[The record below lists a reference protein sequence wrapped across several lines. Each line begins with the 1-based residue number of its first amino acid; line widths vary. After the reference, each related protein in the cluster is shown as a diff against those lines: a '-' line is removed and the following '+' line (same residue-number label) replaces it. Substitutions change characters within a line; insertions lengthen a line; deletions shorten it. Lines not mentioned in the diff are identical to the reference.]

1 MYILVLCD
9 DRWHPARTPRAG
21 LAHLEAAGHHLE
33 WVEDA
38 RDWSAEMMDAF
49 PLVILT
55 KSNNVLA
62 ADETPW
68 MTPEV
73 EQAFVG
79 CVERGGGL
87 LAIHS
92 GTAGYAETP
101 VLRALLGGV
110 FVEHPPQCPVTVEPL
125 AGHALTSGVEPF
137 NLQDEHYVMALD
149 DARAEVFLTTRSEH
163 GEQPGGWTRSQGRG
177 RVCVLT
183 PGHNLPVWQ
192 HPSFQAL
199 LNNALHWCAGAAPGE
214 SSHA

>member
-1 MYILVLCD
+1 MHILAICA
-9 DRWHPARTPRAG
+9 DRWHPAGIPRAG
-21 LAHLEAAGHHLE
+21 LTSIAALGHHLD
-33 WVEDA
+33 WIEDA
-38 RDWSAEMMDAF
+38 HEWSAAKMDAF

-55 KSNNVLA
+55 KSNNVSA
-62 ADETPW
+62 TDETPW
-68 MTPEV
+68 MTPVV
-73 EQAFVG
+73 EQAFVRY
-79 CVERGGGL
+79 VERGGGL

-92 GTAGYAETP
+92 GSAGYTETP
-101 VLRALLGGV
+101 ELRALLGGV

-125 AGHALTSGVEPF
+125 AGHGLTSGVEPF
-137 NLQDEHYVMALD
+137 TLQDEHYVMALD